1 MGIRRKDC
9 GFLSS
14 RFELGKFYLAAFL
27 SISTKQFHT
36 NNLYFLFLDE
46 YRLGICELPLDE
58 AVLGVLK
65 HINNISPLVSFLHD
79 HENYISIIEKL

>member
-1 MGIRRKDC
+1 VGIRRKDC

-36 NNLYFLFLDE
+36 NNLYFSFLDE

-65 HINNISPLVSFLHD
+65 HINNISPLVSFFHD
-79 HENYISIIEKL
+79 QEKRLKIMLY